1 MAWDDFD
8 FGDLGG
14 WGTGGLGD
22 WGGTGVVGGGTDT
35 AGGIGD
41 FLNLFDPGSGL
52 GEFGSNLMVF
62 DNQTGQ
68 TIPFSQA
75 MQIDPQAAQE
85 FIGPLMP
92 AGMNQGGTGGL
103 FSGLSGA
110 QLAGLGIGG
119 ATAGLGLIGVIQKAI
134 QGDTQSQQTIQ
145 KTLGSG
151 TPEEQAALKQALNQ
165 FQTLNQF
172 AMGSPTG
179 LMQQLGARAPFEEA
193 AFQSGLGGLANQ
205 GQISNQLLQTLLPG
219 LAGITPNFP
228 QGGQQ
233 FSGIPPQ
240 GPGMPPPPPPAPNI
254 PMVGGA
260 PGTPGTPGTAA
271 TPGGYAAGQLAQL
284 WEPGMGG
291 YDYLTSLD
299 PNTPISIQGNNWV
312 GPGGRIVGDVSSS
325 QNPSLAASR
334 GIMPMVGTPGTPGT
348 AAIPGTPGTPDPN
361 FAPQPYS
368 YPGQGQYNWVN
379 NAWQWSPM
387 LLGPPTQ
394 WAPTPNTGP
403 GGAVGGAEQGG
414 VDGNIGM
421 LPTGLPYPITASLN
435 LNEGVAGGGTGGQQG
450 GAGSQTGLGGMANQ
464 SQFSNQLLQ
473 TLLPGL
479 TGIPPSMPSPPP
491 PAASGS
497 VPGGLPSGGGT
508 GGGVMP
514 GGLPS
519 LLGGQEQILNQ
530 LLQAAQGNMS
540 PQLLRL
546 IEQAYQP
553 QLGNIATQA
562 IEAARQRGFAGGAE
576 LLNQA
581 PAGALAG
588 PALSALQGQIAQAK
602 LGFPAMLG
610 QAAGAFS
617 TPAALRLTGT
627 SNLMNMNQN
636 ILQSL
641 LGVGNQGIQN
651 RLNFM
656 GAATGQLGTQG
667 NLGNVGRLNT
677 GTTTSTMNQPFS
689 LLDAFAPLAGLLGGA
704 GGLLGGISGSN
715 LSGVGR

>member
-1 MAWDDFD
+1 MERDDFD
-8 FGDLGG
+8 F
-14 WGTGGLGD
+14 GGLGD
-22 WGGTGVVGGGTDT
+22 WGTGVFGGGTET
-35 AGGIGD
+35 AGGIGGL
-41 FLNLFDPGSGL
+41 LNLLGEFGL

-68 TIPFSQA
+68 IIPFSQA
-75 MQIDPQAAQE
+75 MQIDPSAAQS
-85 FIGPLMP
+85 FISSQGYNLGNVGASLSGGP
-92 AGMNQGGTGGL
+92 
-103 FSGLSGA
+103 LSGA
-110 QLAGLGIGG
+110 GGLIPNAPSPALTSWWDSMSTAQKTGLGIAG
-119 ATAGLGLIGVIQKAI
+119 ATAGVGLAGIIQKAMQGNTTARQEI
-134 QGDTQSQQTIQ
+134 QRAI
-145 KTLGSG
+145 GSG
-151 TPEEQAALKQALNQ
+151 SPEEQQAIRSALSN

-205 GQISNQLLQTLLPG
+205 GQLSNQLLQTLLPG

-228 QGGQQ
+228 QGGQ
-233 FSGIPPQ
+233 
-240 GPGMPPPPPPAPNI
+240 GPGMPPPPPAPNI
-254 PMVGGA
+254 PMVG
-260 PGTPGTPGTAA
+260 GTPGTPGTAA
-271 TPGGYAAGQLAQL
+271 TPGGYAAGPLAQL
-284 WEPGMGG
+284 WGPGTGG

-312 GPGGRIVGDVSSS
+312 GPGGRLVGDVSSS

-334 GIMPMVGTPGTPGT
+334 GIMPMAGTPGTS
-348 AAIPGTPGTPDPN
+348 AIPGTPGTPDPN

-368 YPGQGQYNWVN
+368 YPGQGQYNWAN
-379 NAWQWSPM
+379 NAWQWAPENASIGSE
-387 LLGPPTQ
+387 GPIIEMPK
-394 WAPTPNTGP
+394 PGTPSTP
-403 GGAVGGAEQGG
+403 WQ
-414 VDGNIGM
+414 
-421 LPTGLPYPITASLN
+421 LP
-435 LNEGVAGGGTGGQQG
+435 GGTGQ
-450 GAGSQTGLGGMANQ
+450 
-464 SQFSNQLLQ
+464 
-473 TLLPGL
+473 
-479 TGIPPSMPSPPP
+479 PSS
-491 PAASGS
+491 
-497 VPGGLPSGGGT
+497 
-508 GGGVMP
+508 

-519 LLGGQEQILNQ
+519 LLSGQEQILNQ
-530 LLQAAQGNMS
+530 LLQATQGNMS

-546 IEQAYQP
+546 IEQAFQP

-588 PALSALQGQIAQAK
+588 PALADLQGQMAQAK
-602 LGFPAMLG
+602 LGLPAMLG

-617 TPAALRLTGT
+617 TPAALRLSGT

-651 RLNFM
+651 RLGFM

-715 LSGVGR
+715 LSGWRQ